1 MSLDKLV
8 GQEPGDIQV
17 RTQLVQ
23 ERSSARLT
31 GLLDATAEVIDE
43 VGIER
48 LTTAMIATRANA
60 SIGTVYRYFPDRIA
74 VLQALRE
81 RAIQRFLGA
90 VVAEIQRVQPPD
102 WWGAIDCAMGAFIDM
117 QRNEEGFRI
126 IKFVDSVNAPEVG
139 GERLKQG
146 FFSRRL
152 AEILAADYQLPPG
165 AELAFRMEVAVEIGD
180 AIISR
185 AFLFDPQGDPA
196 FLDECHTIIHGYLQ
210 NFYPVSSTSTS

>member
-8 GQEPGDIQV
+8 EQDPGDIQV
-17 RTQLVQ
+17 RTQIVQ

-31 GLLDATAEVIDE
+31 GLLDATAEVIDD

-81 RAIQRFLGA
+81 RAIQRFLST
-90 VVAEIQRVQPPD
+90 VVTEIRRVQPAD
-102 WWGAIDCAMGAFIDM
+102 WWGAIDCALDAFVEM
-117 QRNEEGFRI
+117 QRNEKGFRI
-126 IKFVDSVNAPEVG
+126 IKFVDSVNAPEAVG
-139 GERLKQG
+139 EKFKQG
-146 FFSRRL
+146 FFAKRL
-152 AEILAADYQLPPG
+152 ADILAAEYQLPAG
-165 AELAFRMEVAVEIGD
+165 DELAFRLEVAVEIGD
-180 AIISR
+180 SVISR

-196 FLDECHTIIHGYLQ
+196 FLQECRTIIHGYLES
-210 NFYPVSSTSTS
+210 FYPH